1 LVKAGAP
8 PPWLPRV
15 CRQEGPWARGT
26 PARPPE
32 EERKVGAPL
41 PKRWREWEGRG
52 LRRYLAERE
61 RERGERAAP
70 SEMESGAEGY
80 SVRLGFS
87 SRYIYLALDIRLKRL
102 GQNFGG
108 GPYRRLPRLID

>member
-1 LVKAGAP
+1 MERMGRK
-8 PPWLPRV
+8 
-15 CRQEGPWARGT
+15 GP
-26 PARPPE
+26 
-32 EERKVGAPL
+32 APL
-41 PKRWREWEGRG
+41 PGR
-52 LRRYLAERE
+52 ERE